1 MKEKTLTIKPVTRV
15 EGHAKVSIF
24 LNEQGQVDRATLNI
38 MEFRGFEKFL
48 EGRPIEEAPNI
59 VTRICGICPVS
70 HHLVSAKACD
80 RAVGVS
86 PTETATKLRELMHMG
101 QYIHNHPLHILFL
114 GGPDFLLEDVGP
126 TERNMVGLLKAHPEL
141 ASKAIEVRAFG
152 QKIVEIAGGS
162 AIHPTTSLPG
172 GISKHPGKGRL
183 ENLKGEIG
191 SVKNKADQIISAV
204 EKGVEKKFESLLSED
219 SWKSYYMAL
228 NRGGN
233 FELYDGNIRIIGKD
247 GAVEEDFEASDYPK
261 RIEEHV
267 EGWSYTRF
275 PYYKKEGWPDGV
287 YRVGPLARINV
298 AENIEMPKAAAK
310 LKEIRSRFGHPLHDT
325 FHYNTARLMELI
337 YAIEKAEAILSD
349 DSILHEDVRTPF
361 EFRRGEGV
369 AAIEAPRGTLIHH
382 YKVNDH
388 GIITGANIIVAT
400 THNNGAMNR
409 SVLNISKRLVKGEEV
424 DYQLANK
431 IESVI
436 RHYDPCLS
444 CSTHLDGRF
453 KVEIALIDNDGRLLQ
468 TLRN

>member
-1 MKEKTLTIKPVTRV
+1 MKEKTLTIKPVTRI

-24 LNEQGQVDRATLNI
+24 LNDEGLVDRATLNI
-38 MEFRGFEKFL
+38 MEFRAFEKFL

-70 HHLVSAKACD
+70 HHLASAKACD
-80 RAVGVS
+80 RAVGVR

-114 GGPDFLLEDVGP
+114 AGPDFLLEDVGP
-126 TERNMVGLLKAHPEL
+126 AERNAVGLLKAHPEF

-152 QKIVEIAGGS
+152 QKIVEITGGS

-172 GISKHPGKGRL
+172 GISKHPGRDRL
-183 ENLKGEIG
+183 ENLRDHIRAVEK
-191 SVKNKADQIISAV
+191 KADQIVSEV
-204 EKGVEKKFESLLSED
+204 ENGVERRLESLLSED
-219 SWKSYYMAL
+219 SWKSHYMAL
-228 NRGGN
+228 NRSGN
-233 FELYDGNIRIIGKD
+233 FELYEGNIRVIDKD
-247 GAVEEDFEASDYPK
+247 GEVEEDFEASEYPK
-261 RIEEHV
+261 YIEEHV

-275 PYYKKEGWPDGV
+275 PYLKKQGWPDGV

-298 AENIEMPKAAAK
+298 AEDIETPNAAAK
-310 LKEIRSRFGHPLHDT
+310 LREIRGRFGRPLHDT

-349 DSILHEDVRTPF
+349 DSILREDVRTPF

-382 YKVNDH
+382 YQVNDQ
-388 GIITGANIIVAT
+388 GIITAANIIVAT

-409 SVLNISKRLVKGEEV
+409 SVLNISKKLIRGEEV
-424 DYQLANK
+424 DYRLANK

-444 CSTHLDGRF
+444 CSTHVDGRF
-453 KVEIALIDNDGRLLQ
+453 KVEVAVIGNDGRLLL